1 MASLSLP
8 VTGLLALVL
17 VTGCSSPP
25 GAVPDPGKPATPSS
39 GPAAARAAAAMA
51 ALPDPLRVVGV
62 GDSVTA
68 AAHCDCSGFVA
79 DYGVLLERRFDLTVD
94 AVEYGVSG
102 ATTASMLPELSG
114 AGTTARAVARADV
127 ISVTIGANDLE
138 PARTAYDAGTCGGAR
153 DLGCFTAAVA
163 RMKAGLARDLAAI
176 DRLTAGRKVDVLVNN
191 YWNVFEDGQVALD
204 EDGQRYLDDSDTMTR
219 MANAAICTAA
229 TAAGATCV
237 DTYTPYKG
245 ADGGK
250 DPTELLA
257 PDGDHPDAAG
267 HLVIAQAMLRAG
279 LADLR
284 S

>member
-1 MASLSLP
+1 
-8 VTGLLALVL
+8 
-17 VTGCSSPP
+17 
-25 GAVPDPGKPATPSS
+25 
-39 GPAAARAAAAMA
+39 
-51 ALPDPLRVVGV
+51 V

-114 AGTTARAVARADV
+114 SGGPARALARADV

-138 PARTAYDAGTCGGAR
+138 QARTAYDDGTCGGAR
-153 DLGCFTAAVA
+153 DLACFTGAVA
-163 RMKAGLARDLAAI
+163 AMKAGLARDLAAI
-176 DRLTAGRKVDVLVNN
+176 DRLTAGRRVDVLVNN

-204 EDGQRYLDDSDTMTR
+204 RDGQRYLDDSDTMTR
-219 MANAAICTAA
+219 MANLAICAA
-229 TAAGATCV
+229 AETAGATCV

-245 ADGGK
+245 EDGGK

-257 PDGDHPDAAG
+257 SDGDHPNAAG
-267 HLVIAQAMLRAG
+267 HLVIAYAMLRAG